1 MVIQNTNAHAGAR
14 AAPVAI
20 PLARGLRTGL
30 WCPCCAD
37 DPTRSPDTMKST
49 FTYPASL
56 PDLLASVLIPIAAG
70 IPCP

>member
-1 MVIQNTNAHAGAR
+1 
-14 AAPVAI
+14 
-20 PLARGLRTGL
+20 
-30 WCPCCAD
+30 
-37 DPTRSPDTMKST
+37 MKST